1 VKKMD
6 GPALVP
12 FNSSVIAKRVGP
24 ETRVSDMFDIT
35 TITLVHTVISIVAI
49 AAGLVV
55 VGGLIAGV
63 RIDGWTGIFL
73 VTTVVTSVTGFFFPF
88 TKLLASHHIGIISLI
103 ILPVV
108 IAARYW
114 KHLAGPWRGTYVV
127 GSVLVLYL
135 NFFVLI
141 VQLFRRIPALIVAAP
156 KQTEPPFV
164 LTQLLILAL
173 FAWLGFAAFRRFR
186 PQSIVTAKQATA
198 PSAAMA
204 R

>member
-1 VKKMD
+1 M
-6 GPALVP
+6 
-12 FNSSVIAKRVGP
+12 I
-24 ETRVSDMFDIT
+24 DIT
-35 TITLVHTVISIVAI
+35 TITLGHTVISIVAI

-73 VTTVVTSVTGFFFPF
+73 VTTVLTNVTGFFFPF
-88 TKLLASHHIGIISLI
+88 THLLASHWIGIISLI

-114 KHLAGPWRGTYVV
+114 KHLVGPWCGIYVV
-127 GSVLVLYL
+127 GSVVVLYL
-135 NFFVLI
+135 NFFILI
-141 VQLFRRIPALIVAAP
+141 VQLFRRTPALLVAAP

-164 LTQLLILAL
+164 LTQLLVLAL
-173 FAWLGFAAFRRFR
+173 FVWLGFAAFRRFR
-186 PQSIVTAKQATA
+186 PQAVVTAKQATA
-198 PSAAMA
+198 PTAAMA

>member
-1 VKKMD
+1 MI
-6 GPALVP
+6 L
-12 FNSSVIAKRVGP
+12 
-24 ETRVSDMFDIT
+24 DIT
-35 TITLVHTVISIVAI
+35 TVTLVHTVISIVAI

-73 VTTVVTSVTGFFFPF
+73 VTTALSSVTGFFFPF
-88 TKLLASHHIGIISLI
+88 TKLLASHWVGVISLI
-103 ILPVV
+103 ILPFV

-114 KHLAGPWRGTYVV
+114 KHLRGAWRGIYVV
-127 GSVLVLYL
+127 GTVLVLYL
-135 NFFVLI
+135 NFFILN

-164 LTQLLILAL
+164 LTQLLVLAL

-186 PQSIVTAKQATA
+186 PQAVGTAEQSA
-198 PSAAMA
+198 PVAA
-204 R
+204 

>member
-1 VKKMD
+1 MD
-6 GPALVP
+6 L
-12 FNSSVIAKRVGP
+12 
-24 ETRVSDMFDIT
+24 T
-35 TITLVHTVISIVAI
+35 TFTLVHTVISIVAI

-73 VTTVVTSVTGFFFPF
+73 VTTALTSITG
-88 TKLLASHHIGIISLI
+88 LASHWVGIISLL
-103 ILPVV
+103 ILPFV

-114 KHLAGPWRGTYVV
+114 RQLRGAWRGTYVV
-127 GSVLVLYL
+127 GTVLVLYL
-135 NFFVLI
+135 NFFVLL

-164 LTQLLILAL
+164 LTQLLVLAL

-186 PQSIVTAKQATA
+186 PQVVVTAKQATA
-198 PSAAMA
+198 PAAA
-204 R
+204 VPR

>member
-1 VKKMD
+1 M
-6 GPALVP
+6 
-12 FNSSVIAKRVGP
+12 I
-24 ETRVSDMFDIT
+24 MDIT
-35 TITLVHTVISIVAI
+35 TLTLVHTVISIVAI

-73 VTTVVTSVTGFFFPF
+73 VTTALTSITGFFFPF
-88 TKLLASHHIGIISLI
+88 TQLLPSHWVGIISLL
-103 ILPVV
+103 ILPFV

-114 KHLAGPWRGTYVV
+114 KHLRGVWRGTYVV
-127 GSVLVLYL
+127 GTVLVLYL
-135 NFFVLI
+135 NFFILL

-164 LTQLLILAL
+164 LTQLLVLAL

-186 PQSIVTAKQATA
+186 PQVVVTAKQATA
-198 PSAAMA
+198 PAAA
-204 R
+204 VPR

>member
-1 VKKMD
+1 MD
-6 GPALVP
+6 L
-12 FNSSVIAKRVGP
+12 
-24 ETRVSDMFDIT
+24 T
-35 TITLVHTVISIVAI
+35 TFTLVHTVISIVAI

-73 VTTVVTSVTGFFFPF
+73 VTTALTSITG
-88 TKLLASHHIGIISLI
+88 LASHWVGIISLL
-103 ILPVV
+103 ILPFV

-114 KHLAGPWRGTYVV
+114 RQLRGAWRGTYVV
-127 GSVLVLYL
+127 GTVLVLYL
-135 NFFVLI
+135 TFFVLL

-156 KQTEPPFV
+156 KQTEPPYV
-164 LTQLLILAL
+164 LTQLLVLAL

-186 PQSIVTAKQATA
+186 PQVVVTAKQATA
-198 PSAAMA
+198 PAAVVP

>member
-1 VKKMD
+1 MD
-6 GPALVP
+6 LTTFTLVP
-12 FNSSVIAKRVGP
+12 
-24 ETRVSDMFDIT
+24 
-35 TITLVHTVISIVAI
+35 TVISIVAI

-73 VTTVVTSVTGFFFPF
+73 VTTALTSITG
-88 TKLLASHHIGIISLI
+88 LASHWVGIISLL
-103 ILPVV
+103 ILPFV

-114 KHLAGPWRGTYVV
+114 RQLRGAWRGTYVV
-127 GSVLVLYL
+127 GTVLVLYL
-135 NFFVLI
+135 NFFVLL

-156 KQTEPPFV
+156 KQTEPPYV
-164 LTQLLILAL
+164 LTQLLVLAL

-186 PQSIVTAKQATA
+186 PQVVVTAKQATA
-198 PSAAMA
+198 PAAVVP

>member
-1 VKKMD
+1 M
-6 GPALVP
+6 
-12 FNSSVIAKRVGP
+12 I
-24 ETRVSDMFDIT
+24 DIT
-35 TITLVHTVISIVAI
+35 TITLAHTVISIVAI

-55 VGGLIAGV
+55 VGGLIAGA

-73 VTTVVTSVTGFFFPF
+73 VTTVLTSVTGFFFPF
-88 TKLLASHHIGIISLI
+88 TQLLASHKIGILSLI

-114 KHLAGPWRGTYVV
+114 KHLVGPWRGIYVV

-135 NFFVLI
+135 NFFILI

-164 LTQLLILAL
+164 LTQLLVLAL

-186 PQSIVTAKQATA
+186 PQAIVTAKQATA
-198 PSAAMA
+198 PTPAIA

>member
-1 VKKMD
+1 MD
-6 GPALVP
+6 L
-12 FNSSVIAKRVGP
+12 
-24 ETRVSDMFDIT
+24 T
-35 TITLVHTVISIVAI
+35 TFTLVHTVISIVAI

-73 VTTVVTSVTGFFFPF
+73 VTTALTSITG
-88 TKLLASHHIGIISLI
+88 LASHWVGIISLL
-103 ILPVV
+103 ILPFV

-114 KHLAGPWRGTYVV
+114 RQLRGAWRGTYVV
-127 GSVLVLYL
+127 GTVLVLYL
-135 NFFVLI
+135 TFFVLL

-164 LTQLLILAL
+164 LTQLLVLAL

-186 PQSIVTAKQATA
+186 PQVVVTAKQATA
-198 PSAAMA
+198 PAAA
-204 R
+204 VPR

>member
-1 VKKMD
+1 M
-6 GPALVP
+6 
-12 FNSSVIAKRVGP
+12 I
-24 ETRVSDMFDIT
+24 DIT
-35 TITLVHTVISIVAI
+35 TLTLVHTVISIVAV

-55 VGGLIAGV
+55 VGGLIVGV

-73 VTTVVTSVTGFFFPF
+73 VTTVLTSVTGFFFPF
-88 TKLLASHHIGIISLI
+88 TELLASHKVGIISLI

-114 KHLAGPWRGTYVV
+114 KHLVGSWRAIYVV

-135 NFFVLI
+135 NFLVLI
-141 VQLFRRIPALIVAAP
+141 VQLFRHIPSLIVAAP

-164 LTQLLILAL
+164 LTQLLVLAL
-173 FAWLGFAAFRRFR
+173 FAWLGFAAFWRFR
-186 PQSIVTAKQATA
+186 PQTIVTAKQATA
-198 PSAAMA
+198 PSAGIA

>member
-1 VKKMD
+1 M
-6 GPALVP
+6 
-12 FNSSVIAKRVGP
+12 I
-24 ETRVSDMFDIT
+24 DIT
-35 TITLVHTVISIVAI
+35 TITLVHTVISIVGI

-73 VTTVVTSVTGFFFPF
+73 VTTVLTSVTGFFFPF
-88 TKLLASHHIGIISLI
+88 TKLLASHNVGILSLI

-114 KHLAGPWRGTYVV
+114 KHLVGPWRGIYVV
-127 GSVLVLYL
+127 GSVSVLYL
-135 NFFVLI
+135 NFLVLI
-141 VQLFRRIPALIVAAP
+141 TQLFRHIPALIVAAP

-164 LTQLLILAL
+164 LTQLLVLAL

-186 PQSIVTAKQATA
+186 PQAIVTAKQATA
-198 PSAAMA
+198 PKAAIA

>member
-1 VKKMD
+1 MI
-6 GPALVP
+6 
-12 FNSSVIAKRVGP
+12 N
-24 ETRVSDMFDIT
+24 IT
-35 TITLVHTVISIVAI
+35 TLTLAHTVISIVAI

-73 VTTVVTSVTGFFFPF
+73 VTTVVTSVSGFFFPF
-88 TKLLASHHIGIISLI
+88 SQLLASHWVGIISLI

-114 KHLAGPWRGTYVV
+114 KHLVGSWRGIYVV

-135 NFFVLI
+135 NFLVLI
-141 VQLFRRIPALIVAAP
+141 VQLFRHIPSLIVAAP

-164 LTQLLILAL
+164 LTQLLVLAL

-186 PQSIVTAKQATA
+186 PQVVVTAKQATA
-198 PSAAMA
+198 PSAGIA

>member
-1 VKKMD
+1 MI
-6 GPALVP
+6 L
-12 FNSSVIAKRVGP
+12 
-24 ETRVSDMFDIT
+24 DIT

-73 VTTVVTSVTGFFFPF
+73 VTTALTSVTGFFFPF
-88 TKLLASHHIGIISLI
+88 GRLLASHWVGIISLI
-103 ILPVV
+103 ILPFV

-114 KHLAGPWRGTYVV
+114 KHLRGAWRGIYVV
-127 GSVLVLYL
+127 GTVLVLYL
-135 NFFVLI
+135 NFFVLM
-141 VQLFRRIPALIVAAP
+141 VQLFRHIPALIVAAP

-164 LTQLLILAL
+164 LTQLVVLAL

-186 PQSIVTAKQATA
+186 PEAVVTARQA
-198 PSAAMA
+198 SARVAA
-204 R
+204 

>member
-1 VKKMD
+1 M
-6 GPALVP
+6 
-12 FNSSVIAKRVGP
+12 I
-24 ETRVSDMFDIT
+24 FDIT
-35 TITLVHTVISIVAI
+35 TLTLVHTVISIVAI

-73 VTTVVTSVTGFFFPF
+73 VTTALTSITGFFFPF
-88 TKLLASHHIGIISLI
+88 TALLPSHKVGIISLI
-103 ILPVV
+103 VLPVV

-114 KHLAGPWRGTYVV
+114 KQLTGAWRGTYVV
-127 GSVLVLYL
+127 GTIIVLYL

-164 LTQLLILAL
+164 LTQLLVLAL
-173 FAWLGFAAFRRFR
+173 FAWLSFAAFRRFR
-186 PQSIVTAKQATA
+186 PELVVTAKQATA
-198 PSAAMA
+198 PAAA
-204 R
+204 VTR